1 MLLIPML
8 NLTVVL
14 SYLFANGTANSSFLE
29 RFNSNFS
36 KERKL
41 SSTLCSLFM

>member
-1 MLLIPML
+1 ML

-14 SYLFANGTANSSFLE
+14 SYLFANGAANSSFLE
-29 RFNSNFS
+29 RFNSHFS
-36 KERKL
+36 RGRKL

>member
-29 RFNSNFS
+29 RLNSNFS
-36 KERKL
+36 REGKL